1 METSPRR
8 RRRARPEPPRGR
20 DAVMAAVQAAAVELL
35 ADSGPRDVTVRAVA
49 QRAGVNHALIH
60 RHFGTKDG
68 LIRAV
73 VTQQSRELA
82 EQAATMRSAN
92 SADID
97 AAAMLRLL
105 KEHGAYWRVLAR
117 VVLDEPALLA
127 GQLPAASAALAMI
140 AGGESADD
148 DTRVA
153 AAVAAATTLGWLVF
167 GPHLANV
174 LKVEDVAA
182 FDDEVAATVR
192 RTIGRRAA
200 TRPRGA
206 RAGPAG

>member
-1 METSPRR
+1 METKPRR
-8 RRRARPEPPRGR
+8 RSRREPPPRGR

-35 ADSGPRDVTVRAVA
+35 AERGPREVTVRAVA
-49 QRAGVNHALIH
+49 ERARVNHALIH

-82 EQAATMRSAN
+82 EQAATLARDDTAG
-92 SADID
+92 
-97 AAAMLRLL
+97 MLQLL

-117 VVLDEPALLA
+117 VVLDDPSLLGA
-127 GQLPAASAALAMI
+127 GQLPAAAATLAMI
-140 AGGESADD
+140 AGGDTPDD

-153 AAVAAATTLGWLVF
+153 AAVAASTALGWLVF

-174 LKVEDVAA
+174 LNLRDTRTFDQEVGAAVQRSVA
-182 FDDEVAATVR
+182 R
-192 RTIGRRAA
+192 RGVSRR
-200 TRPRGA
+200 RGA